1 MRHLHPAPVQVRLLL
16 LCPTSNS
23 FGDCVDDYDDDEV
36 HLPDDTRKKRRLNL
50 RRVAFGQDTEAADL
64 AQVVKEV
71 EHGNG

>member
-1 MRHLHPAPVQVRLLL
+1 MSNSFDVLNELSEEDDFVAT
-16 LCPTSNS
+16 TSNS

-36 HLPDDTRKKRRLNL
+36 HLPDDTRKNEEIHYFDRE
-50 RRVAFGQDTEAADL
+50 DTEVADL